1 MLLILA
7 VAMSAL
13 PALAQR
19 PTSAQASALR
29 QDGNLEEKSMKR
41 FSARITMIFVALAAL
56 LAASVAEAQWVL
68 VARRA
73 VGRVEQMSQQQDNNG
88 ASYDSAAVMLEASS
102 DKVFAAVMRG
112 LGNRKDLKITKED
125 ATQGLVQ
132 FTNGQQIAGI
142 KVSALG
148 DNLSHLL
155 ISSAHSGPQPNAAA
169 LVSDSVLRVCKE
181 MNVECSKA
189 QQ

>member
-1 MLLILA
+1 
-7 VAMSAL
+7 
-13 PALAQR
+13 
-19 PTSAQASALR
+19 
-29 QDGNLEEKSMKR
+29 MKR
-41 FSARITMIFVALAAL
+41 SARRITIVLFGVATL
-56 LAASVAEAQWVL
+56 LATSIAEAQWVL
-68 VARRA
+68 LARRA
-73 VGRVEQMSQQQDNNG
+73 VGRVEQMSQQQENNG
-88 ASYDSAAVMLEASS
+88 ASYDAAAVMLEASA

-125 ATQGLVQ
+125 AGQGLVQ

-142 KVSALG
+142 KVSSLG

-155 ISSAHSGPQPNAAA
+155 VTSAHSGQQQNAAA

>member
-1 MLLILA
+1 
-7 VAMSAL
+7 
-13 PALAQR
+13 
-19 PTSAQASALR
+19 
-29 QDGNLEEKSMKR
+29 MKR
-41 FSARITMIFVALAAL
+41 SARRITIALFGLATL
-56 LAASVAEAQWVL
+56 LATSIAEAQWVL
-68 VARRA
+68 LARRA
-73 VGRVEQMSQQQDNNG
+73 VGRVEQMSQQQENNG
-88 ASYDSAAVMLEASS
+88 ASYDAAAVMLEAPA

-125 ATQGLVQ
+125 AGQGLVQ

-142 KVSALG
+142 KVSSLG

-155 ISSAHSGPQPNAAA
+155 VTSAHSGQQQNAAA